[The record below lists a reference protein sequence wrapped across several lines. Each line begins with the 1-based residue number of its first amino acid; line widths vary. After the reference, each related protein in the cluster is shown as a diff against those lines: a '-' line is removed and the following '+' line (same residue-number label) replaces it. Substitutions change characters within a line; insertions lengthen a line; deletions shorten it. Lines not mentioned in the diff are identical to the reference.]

1 MSDCLNNY
9 RLGAVLAIVIIT
21 GILMYTVYIRLY
33 PLHFE
38 VAGELL
44 HHWFSWAGVLFVA
57 IFIPVFHLLKRKYP
71 KHYRGLLDLHI
82 FGNLIAVLLVSIHF
96 TQQITR
102 PPVAYPDLGTG
113 IVLYLTMLLLVLAGF
128 VLAFR
133 LAQKRYRTWW
143 FIHTSLAVTFYM
155 VIIVHI
161 LHGLEFI

>member
-9 RLGAVLAIVIIT
+9 RLVAVLAIVIIT
-21 GILMYTVYIRLY
+21 RILMYSLHTLY

-38 VAGELL
+38 VAGELV

-128 VLAFR
+128 ALAFR

-143 FIHTSLAVTFYM
+143 FIHTGLAVTFYM